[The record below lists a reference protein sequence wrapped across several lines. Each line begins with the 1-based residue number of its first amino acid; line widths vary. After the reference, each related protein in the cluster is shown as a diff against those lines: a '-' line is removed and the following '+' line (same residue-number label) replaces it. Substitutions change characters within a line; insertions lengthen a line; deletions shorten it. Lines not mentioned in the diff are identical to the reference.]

1 MDNSTN
7 PKDEVK
13 TVASVY
19 RVVSDKQSW
28 VELLVNTT
36 RNLLD
41 KIVTRHKQA
50 MANVSDKMNT
60 LFDLVNNTIM
70 SIPELG
76 CDRSSYM
83 RGIRDYYE
91 AMDRFYCPDEMFSDE
106 NSTFVIDGQELCTV
120 PRESRSLFINLL
132 SRGISDMLRDY
143 KNIADYYIG
152 KLQDFLIRK
161 DSVRDKNYYII
172 YAIIDYYFGNISV
185 DEALEDV
192 KYAVNKAK

>member
-19 RVVSDKQSW
+19 RVVNDKQSW

-50 MANVSDKMNT
+50 MANVSDKMNM
-60 LFDLVNNTIM
+60 LFDFVNNAIM
-70 SIPELG
+70 STPELG